1 MILTVAILL
10 AGAGTGY
17 AQSQDA
23 NSRKMAR
30 KQMKAEQDARDRLAF
45 EEARKA
51 IEAKEFVLEAD
62 QVSFKSGSTAQV
74 SSNTNFVAVQGDK
87 AVVGYDKGRIELD
100 GSLSAKWRPT
110 ERLGLSVVVREAMY
124 GTSWSPVIP
133 AFFADCLLSRRG
145 NVVAKASVSRN
156 YRFPTLNDLYFLP
169 GGNPGLNSE
178 KGVAYEAG
186 LSFAVGKEGA
196 YTLSGSASWY
206 DQHIDEGSP
215 CFCGTIFVTVSSA
228 VA

>member
-87 AVVGYDKGRIELD
+87 AVVQVA
-100 GSLSAKWRPT
+100 S
-110 ERLGLSVVVREAMY
+110 
-124 GTSWSPVIP
+124 TSP
-133 AFFADCLLSRRG
+133 
-145 NVVAKASVSRN
+145 
-156 YRFPTLNDLYFLP
+156 
-169 GGNPGLNSE
+169 
-178 KGVAYEAG
+178 
-186 LSFAVGKEGA
+186 
-196 YTLSGSASWY
+196 
-206 DQHIDEGSP
+206 
-215 CFCGTIFVTVSSA
+215 
-228 VA
+228 

>member
-87 AVVGYDKGRIELD
+87 AVVQVAFDIPVSGPNG
-100 GSLSAKWRPT
+100 
-110 ERLGLSVVVREAMY
+110 LG
-124 GTSWSPVIP
+124 G
-133 AFFADCLLSRRG
+133 
-145 NVVAKASVSRN
+145 
-156 YRFPTLNDLYFLP
+156 
-169 GGNPGLNSE
+169 
-178 KGVAYEAG
+178 
-186 LSFAVGKEGA
+186 
-196 YTLSGSASWY
+196 
-206 DQHIDEGSP
+206 
-215 CFCGTIFVTVSSA
+215 VTVSGSTSDYRQSVDKKGNIRVSMNVIGTGISA
-228 VA
+228 QVYINLPNGATRPAWTSRPISTRGASRCGANSCRSPRVIFSRAALSDRPTLPCH

>member
-62 QVSFKSGSTAQV
+62 QVELQVGFDGAGFVQYQFRRRAGRQGRRAGGFRHPRERPQRPWRRNGLGQHLGLQAERGQEGEHPCVDERHRHRGFPAQV
-74 SSNTNFVAVQGDK
+74 YINLPNGGNQASVDISPNFN
-87 AVVGYDKGRIELD
+87 
-100 GSLSAKWRPT
+100 
-110 ERLGLSVVVREAMY
+110 
-124 GTSWSPVIP
+124 
-133 AFFADCLLSRRG
+133 SRRITLRGELLPLSEG
-145 NVVAKASVSRN
+145 N
-156 YRFPTLNDLYFLP
+156 
-169 GGNPGLNSE
+169 
-178 KGVAYEAG
+178 
-186 LSFAVGKEGA
+186 
-196 YTLSGSASWY
+196 
-206 DQHIDEGSP
+206 
-215 CFCGTIFVTVSSA
+215 IFQGRTF
-228 VA
+228 

>member
-45 EEARKA
+45 EEAR
-51 IEAKEFVLEAD
+51 EFVLEAD

-87 AVVGYDKGRIELD
+87 AVVQVAFDIPVSGPNG
-100 GSLSAKWRPT
+100 
-110 ERLGLSVVVREAMY
+110 LG
-124 GTSWSPVIP
+124 G
-133 AFFADCLLSRRG
+133 
-145 NVVAKASVSRN
+145 
-156 YRFPTLNDLYFLP
+156 
-169 GGNPGLNSE
+169 
-178 KGVAYEAG
+178 
-186 LSFAVGKEGA
+186 
-196 YTLSGSASWY
+196 
-206 DQHIDEGSP
+206 
-215 CFCGTIFVTVSSA
+215 VTVSGSTSDYRQSVDKKGNIRVSMNVIGTGISA
-228 VA
+228 QVYINLPNGGNQASVDISPNFNSRRITLRGELLPLSEGNIFQGRTF

>member
-30 KQMKAEQDARDRLAF
+30 KQMKAEQDARDRLAY
-45 EEARKA
+45 EESRKA

-87 AVVGYDKGRIELD
+87 AVVQVAFDIPVSGPNG
-100 GSLSAKWRPT
+100 
-110 ERLGLSVVVREAMY
+110 LG
-124 GTSWSPVIP
+124 G
-133 AFFADCLLSRRG
+133 
-145 NVVAKASVSRN
+145 
-156 YRFPTLNDLYFLP
+156 
-169 GGNPGLNSE
+169 
-178 KGVAYEAG
+178 
-186 LSFAVGKEGA
+186 
-196 YTLSGSASWY
+196 
-206 DQHIDEGSP
+206 
-215 CFCGTIFVTVSSA
+215 VTVSGSTSDYRQSVDKKGNIRVSMNVIGTGISA
-228 VA
+228 QATRPAWTSRPISTRGASRCGANSCRSPRVIFSRAALSDRPTLPCH

>member
-62 QVSFKSGSTAQV
+62 Q
-74 SSNTNFVAVQGDK
+74 GDK
-87 AVVGYDKGRIELD
+87 AVVQVAFDIPVSGPNG
-100 GSLSAKWRPT
+100 
-110 ERLGLSVVVREAMY
+110 LG
-124 GTSWSPVIP
+124 G
-133 AFFADCLLSRRG
+133 
-145 NVVAKASVSRN
+145 
-156 YRFPTLNDLYFLP
+156 
-169 GGNPGLNSE
+169 
-178 KGVAYEAG
+178 
-186 LSFAVGKEGA
+186 
-196 YTLSGSASWY
+196 
-206 DQHIDEGSP
+206 
-215 CFCGTIFVTVSSA
+215 VTVSGSTSDYRQSVDKKGNIRVSMNVIGTGISA
-228 VA
+228 QVYINLPNGGNQASVDISPNFNSRRITLRGELLPLSEGNIFQGRTF

>member
-74 SSNTNFVAVQGDK
+74 SSNTNFGQH
-87 AVVGYDKGRIELD
+87 
-100 GSLSAKWRPT
+100 
-110 ERLGLSVVVREAMY
+110 LGLQAE
-124 GTSWSPVIP
+124 
-133 AFFADCLLSRRG
+133 RG
-145 NVVAKASVSRN
+145 QEGEHPCVDERH
-156 YRFPTLNDLYFLP
+156 RHGDFRTGLYQP
-169 GGNPGLNSE
+169 S
-178 KGVAYEAG
+178 
-186 LSFAVGKEGA
+186 
-196 YTLSGSASWY
+196 
-206 DQHIDEGSP
+206 
-215 CFCGTIFVTVSSA
+215 
-228 VA
+228 

>member
-30 KQMKAEQDARDRLAF
+30 KQMKAEQDARDRQ
-45 EEARKA
+45 A

-87 AVVGYDKGRIELD
+87 AVVQVAFDIPVSGPNG
-100 GSLSAKWRPT
+100 
-110 ERLGLSVVVREAMY
+110 LG
-124 GTSWSPVIP
+124 G
-133 AFFADCLLSRRG
+133 
-145 NVVAKASVSRN
+145 
-156 YRFPTLNDLYFLP
+156 
-169 GGNPGLNSE
+169 
-178 KGVAYEAG
+178 
-186 LSFAVGKEGA
+186 
-196 YTLSGSASWY
+196 
-206 DQHIDEGSP
+206 
-215 CFCGTIFVTVSSA
+215 VTVSGSTSDYRQSVDKKGNIRVSMNVIGTGISA
-228 VA
+228 QVYINLPNGGNQASVDISPNFNSRRITLRGELLPLSEGNIFQGRTF

>member
-51 IEAKEFVLEAD
+51 LEAD

-87 AVVGYDKGRIELD
+87 AVVQVAFDIPVSGPNG
-100 GSLSAKWRPT
+100 
-110 ERLGLSVVVREAMY
+110 LG
-124 GTSWSPVIP
+124 G
-133 AFFADCLLSRRG
+133 
-145 NVVAKASVSRN
+145 
-156 YRFPTLNDLYFLP
+156 
-169 GGNPGLNSE
+169 
-178 KGVAYEAG
+178 
-186 LSFAVGKEGA
+186 
-196 YTLSGSASWY
+196 
-206 DQHIDEGSP
+206 
-215 CFCGTIFVTVSSA
+215 VTVSGSTSDYRQSVDKKGNIRVSMNVIGTGISA
-228 VA
+228 QVYINLPNGGNQASVDISPNFNSRRITLRGELLPLSEGNIFQGRTF

>member
-74 SSNTNFVAVQGDK
+74 SS
-87 AVVGYDKGRIELD
+87 
-100 GSLSAKWRPT
+100 
-110 ERLGLSVVVREAMY
+110 
-124 GTSWSPVIP
+124 IP
-133 AFFADCLLSRRG
+133 IS
-145 NVVAKASVSRN
+145 
-156 YRFPTLNDLYFLP
+156 
-169 GGNPGLNSE
+169 
-178 KGVAYEAG
+178 
-186 LSFAVGKEGA
+186 
-196 YTLSGSASWY
+196 
-206 DQHIDEGSP
+206 SP
-215 CFCGTIFVTVSSA
+215 CRATRPSCRWLSTSP
-228 VA
+228 

>member
-74 SSNTNFVAVQGDK
+74 SSNTNFVAVQVAFDIPVSGPN
-87 AVVGYDKGRIELD
+87 G
-100 GSLSAKWRPT
+100 
-110 ERLGLSVVVREAMY
+110 LG
-124 GTSWSPVIP
+124 G
-133 AFFADCLLSRRG
+133 
-145 NVVAKASVSRN
+145 
-156 YRFPTLNDLYFLP
+156 
-169 GGNPGLNSE
+169 
-178 KGVAYEAG
+178 
-186 LSFAVGKEGA
+186 
-196 YTLSGSASWY
+196 
-206 DQHIDEGSP
+206 
-215 CFCGTIFVTVSSA
+215 VTVSGSTSDYRQSVDKKGNIRVSMNVIGTGISA
-228 VA
+228 QVYINLPNGGNQASVDISPNFNSRRITLRGELLPLSEGNIFQGRTF

>member
-1 MILTVAILL
+1 MKRLMILTVAILL

-74 SSNTNFVAVQGDK
+74 SSTISSPCRATRLRRAGGFRHPRERPQ
-87 AVVGYDKGRIELD
+87 RP
-100 GSLSAKWRPT
+100 WR
-110 ERLGLSVVVREAMY
+110 RNGLGQHLGLQAE
-124 GTSWSPVIP
+124 
-133 AFFADCLLSRRG
+133 RG
-145 NVVAKASVSRN
+145 Q
-156 YRFPTLNDLYFLP
+156 
-169 GGNPGLNSE
+169 
-178 KGVAYEAG
+178 
-186 LSFAVGKEGA
+186 EGE
-196 YTLSGSASWY
+196 
-206 DQHIDEGSP
+206 HP
-215 CFCGTIFVTVSSA
+215 CR
-228 VA
+228 

>member
-1 MILTVAILL
+1 MKRLMILTVAILL

-87 AVVGYDKGRIELD
+87 AVVQVAFDIPVSGPNG
-100 GSLSAKWRPT
+100 
-110 ERLGLSVVVREAMY
+110 LG
-124 GTSWSPVIP
+124 G
-133 AFFADCLLSRRG
+133 
-145 NVVAKASVSRN
+145 
-156 YRFPTLNDLYFLP
+156 
-169 GGNPGLNSE
+169 
-178 KGVAYEAG
+178 
-186 LSFAVGKEGA
+186 
-196 YTLSGSASWY
+196 
-206 DQHIDEGSP
+206 
-215 CFCGTIFVTVSSA
+215 VTVSGSTSDYRQSVDKKGNIRVSMNVIGTGDFPHRSISTFLTGA
-228 VA
+228 TRPAWTSRPISTRGASRCGANSCRSPRVIFSRAALSDRPTLPCH